1 MRRFIVGFLATLGAI
16 GLLLAIAV
24 TIAVWQLLPP
34 APPEVPDRA
43 VLTVDLREALDEAPP
58 TDPLAQLGIGQRLA
72 LGELLLTLERAAS
85 DPRIRGLVARVSG
98 EGPGFAQIQELRD
111 AVARFRAKGNFAFA
125 YSDSFGEFGPGT
137 GGYYLATA
145 FDEIHLQPLGGLG
158 LTGLL
163 AQTPLLGAFLE
174 EIGIE
179 PALDRRGP
187 YKTFADTFT
196 EQGLT
201 PEHREMLEALVDS
214 LFGQIVTGIA
224 QGRKLDEGEVGRL
237 IDGGPYLAEEAQP
250 AGLVDRLSY
259 QDEVYELARG
269 RAGAGAELLSLE
281 DYAARIEPFGM
292 ANDTPVIA
300 MIYGLGQIQRG
311 DSDYGGALGGFVMG
325 ADTVAEAFSAAVD
338 DPEVEAILFRVDSGG
353 GSAVASE
360 TIARAVRRAVEAGKP
375 VVVSMGDTAASGG
388 YWIAMSSS
396 AIVAQPGTLT
406 GSIGVVAGK
415 MVFRD
420 LSERLDVHWGSV
432 QRGGNADMWS
442 PLQGYDAAGRARLQA
457 FLDQVYD
464 AFISGV
470 AQGRDLPKEEVRAAA
485 AGRVWTGAQAHEL
498 GLVDEL
504 GGFVRALELTKER
517 AGIAP
522 EQPVELRIFPERR
535 APWQEALAL
544 LAAGSSGVIDVARS
558 WLQLLRP
565 GVLSAPPLLIR

>member
-1 MRRFIVGFLATLGAI
+1 MRRFIIGFLASLGAI
-16 GLLLAIAV
+16 GLLLAMGVA
-24 TIAVWQLLPP
+24 IAVWQLLPP

-43 VLTVDLREALDEAPP
+43 VLTVDLRDALDEAAP
-58 TDPLAQLGIGQRLA
+58 TDPLAQLGIGQRLP
-72 LGELLLTLERAAS
+72 LGELLLTFERAGS
-85 DPRIRGLVARVSG
+85 DPRIRGLVARVAG

-111 AVARFRAKGNFAFA
+111 AVTRFRAKGKFALA
-125 YSDSFGEFGPGT
+125 YTDSFGEFGPGT

-163 AQTPLLGAFLE
+163 AQTPLLGALFDQ
-174 EIGIE
+174 IGVDPE
-179 PALDRRGP
+179 LDRRGP
-187 YKTFADTFT
+187 FKTFADTFT
-196 EQGLT
+196 EAELT

-214 LFGQIVTGIA
+214 LFTQIVTGIA
-224 QGRKLDEGEVGRL
+224 QGRDLDEREVGRL
-237 IDGGPYLAEEAQP
+237 IDAGPYLAEEAKP
-250 AGLVDRLSY
+250 ARLVDRLSY
-259 QDEVYELARG
+259 QDEVYELARE

-281 DYAARIEPFGM
+281 DYAARIQPLEVAGD
-292 ANDTPVIA
+292 APVIA
-300 MIYGLGQIQRG
+300 LIYGLGQIQRG

-338 DPEVEAILFRVDSGG
+338 DPEVGAILFRVDSGG

-360 TIARAVRRAVEAGKP
+360 TIARAVRLAVEAGKP

-388 YWIAMSSS
+388 YWIAMSST

-432 QRGGNADMWS
+432 QRGDNADMWS
-442 PLQGYDAAGRARLQA
+442 PLERYDAAGQGRLQA
-457 FLDQVYD
+457 FLDQVYE

-470 AQGRDLPKEEVRAAA
+470 ARGRDLPQEKVRAAA
-485 AGRVWTGAQAHEL
+485 AGRVWTGAQAQEL

-504 GGFVRALELTKER
+504 GGFVRALALTKETV
-517 AGIAP
+517 GIAP

-544 LAAGSSGVIDVARS
+544 LAGSSGVIEVARS

>member
-1 MRRFIVGFLATLGAI
+1 MRRFIIGFLASLGAI
-16 GLLLAIAV
+16 GLLLAIGV

-34 APPEVPDRA
+34 APAEVPDRA
-43 VLTVDLREALDEAPP
+43 VLTVDLREALDEAAP
-58 TDPLAQLGIGQRLA
+58 TDPLAQLGIGQGLT
-72 LGELLLTLERAAS
+72 LGELLLTLERAGS

-111 AVARFRAKGNFAFA
+111 AVARFRAKGKFALV
-125 YSDSFGEFGPGT
+125 YTDSFGEFGPGT

-163 AQTPLLGAFLE
+163 AQIPLLGALFDQ
-174 EIGIE
+174 IGVDPE
-179 PALDRRGP
+179 LDRRGP

-196 EQGLT
+196 EAELT

-214 LFGQIVTGIA
+214 LFTQIVTGIA
-224 QGRKLDEGEVGRL
+224 QGRNLAESEVDRL
-237 IDGGPYLAEEAQP
+237 IDAGPYLAEEAKP

-259 QDEVYELARG
+259 QDEVYELARE
-269 RAGAGAELLSLE
+269 RAGAGAELLGLE
-281 DYAARIEPFGM
+281 DYAARIRPLEVAGD
-292 ANDTPVIA
+292 APVIA
-300 MIYGLGQIQRG
+300 LIYGLGQIQRG

-338 DPEVEAILFRVDSGG
+338 DPEVGAILFRVDSGG

-388 YWIAMSSS
+388 YWIAMSST

-420 LSERLDVHWGSV
+420 LAERLDVHWGSV
-432 QRGGNADMWS
+432 QRGDNADMWS
-442 PLQGYDAAGRARLQA
+442 PLEGYDAAGQGRLQA
-457 FLDQVYD
+457 FLDQVYE

-470 AQGRDLPKEEVRAAA
+470 ARGRDLPKEKVRAAA
-485 AGRVWTGAQAHEL
+485 EGRVWTGAQAQQL

-504 GGFVRALELTKER
+504 GGFVRALELTKE
-517 AGIAP
+517 AVGIAP
-522 EQPVELRIFPERR
+522 DQPVELRVFPERR

-544 LAAGSSGVIDVARS
+544 LAGSSGVIELARS

>member
-1 MRRFIVGFLATLGAI
+1 MRRFIVGFLATLGAL
-16 GLLLAIAV
+16 GLLLVIGI

-34 APPEVPDRA
+34 AAPEVPERA
-43 VLTVDLREALDEAPP
+43 VLTVDLREALDEAAP

-72 LGELLLTLERAAS
+72 LGELLLTIERAGT
-85 DPRIRGLVARVSG
+85 DPRIGGLVARVAG

-111 AVARFRAKGNFAFA
+111 AVTRFRAKGKFAWV
-125 YSDSFGEFGPGT
+125 YTDSFGEFGPGT

-163 AQTPLLGAFLE
+163 AQTPLLGALFDQ
-174 EIGIE
+174 IGVA
-179 PALDRRGP
+179 PALDRRGR

-196 EQGLT
+196 EEELT

-214 LFGQIVTGIA
+214 LFSQIVTGIA
-224 QGRKLDEGEVGRL
+224 QGRNLDEREVGRL
-237 IDGGPYLAEEAQP
+237 IDAGPYLAEEAGP
-250 AGLVDRLSY
+250 VGLVDRLSY
-259 QDEVYELARG
+259 QDEVYELARE

-281 DYAARIEPFGM
+281 DYAARIQPLEAAGE
-292 ANDTPVIA
+292 APVIA
-300 MIYGLGQIQRG
+300 LIYGLGQIQRG

-338 DPEVEAILFRVDSGG
+338 DPEVGAILFRVDSGG

-388 YWIAMSSS
+388 YWIAMSST

-432 QRGGNADMWS
+432 QRGDNADMWS
-442 PLQGYDAAGRARLQA
+442 PLEGYDAAGQGRLRA
-457 FLDQVYD
+457 FLDQVYE

-470 AQGRDLPKEEVRAAA
+470 ARGRDMPKEKVRAAA
-485 AGRVWTGAQAHEL
+485 AGRVWTGAQAQEL

-504 GGFVRALELTKER
+504 GGFVRALELAKETV
-517 AGIAP
+517 GIAP
-522 EQPVELRIFPERR
+522 DQPVELRVFPERR

-544 LAAGSSGVIDVARS
+544 LAGSPGVIDIARS

>member
-1 MRRFIVGFLATLGAI
+1 MRRFIIGFLASLGAI
-16 GLLLAIAV
+16 GLLLAMGVA
-24 TIAVWQLLPP
+24 IAVWQLLPP

-43 VLTVDLREALDEAPP
+43 VLTVDLRDALDEAAP
-58 TDPLAQLGIGQRLA
+58 TDPLAQLGIGQRLP
-72 LGELLLTLERAAS
+72 LGELLLTFERAGS
-85 DPRIRGLVARVSG
+85 DPRIRGLVARVAG

-111 AVARFRAKGNFAFA
+111 AVARFRAKGKFALA
-125 YSDSFGEFGPGT
+125 YTDSFGEFGPGT

-163 AQTPLLGAFLE
+163 AQTPLLGALFDQ
-174 EIGIE
+174 IGVDPE
-179 PALDRRGP
+179 LDRRGP
-187 YKTFADTFT
+187 FKTFADTFT
-196 EQGLT
+196 EAELT

-214 LFGQIVTGIA
+214 LFTQIVTGIA
-224 QGRKLDEGEVGRL
+224 QGRDLDEREVGRL
-237 IDGGPYLAEEAQP
+237 IDAGPYLAEEAKP
-250 AGLVDRLSY
+250 ARLVDRLSY
-259 QDEVYELARG
+259 QDEVYELARE

-281 DYAARIEPFGM
+281 DYAARIQPLEVAGD
-292 ANDTPVIA
+292 APVIA
-300 MIYGLGQIQRG
+300 LIYGLGQIQRG

-338 DPEVEAILFRVDSGG
+338 DPEVGAILFRVDSGG

-360 TIARAVRRAVEAGKP
+360 TIARAVRLAVEAGKP

-388 YWIAMSSS
+388 YWIAMSST

-420 LSERLDVHWGSV
+420 LSQRLDVHWGSV
-432 QRGGNADMWS
+432 QRGDNADMWS
-442 PLQGYDAAGRARLQA
+442 PLEGYDAAGQGRLQA
-457 FLDQVYD
+457 FLDQVYE

-470 AQGRDLPKEEVRAAA
+470 ARGRDLPQEKVRAAA
-485 AGRVWTGAQAHEL
+485 AGRVWTGAQAQEL

-504 GGFVRALELTKER
+504 GGFVRALALTKETV
-517 AGIAP
+517 GIAP

-544 LAAGSSGVIDVARS
+544 LAGSSGVIEVARS

>member
-1 MRRFIVGFLATLGAI
+1 MRRFIIGFLASLGAI
-16 GLLLAIAV
+16 GLLLAIG
-24 TIAVWQLLPP
+24 TGIAVWQLLPP
-34 APPEVPDRA
+34 APPEVPQRA
-43 VLTVDLREALDEAPP
+43 VLTVDLREALDEAAP
-58 TDPLAQLGIGQRLA
+58 TDPLAQLGIRQRLT
-72 LGELLLTLERAAS
+72 LGELLLTLERAGG
-85 DPRIRGLVARVSG
+85 DPRVMGLVARVSG
-98 EGPGFAQIQELRD
+98 EGPGLAQIQDLRD
-111 AVARFRAKGNFAFA
+111 AVARFRTAGKFALV
-125 YSDSFGEFGPGT
+125 YTDSFGEFGPGT

-163 AQTPLLGAFLE
+163 AQTPLLGALFKE
-174 EIGIE
+174 VGVD

-187 YKTFADTFT
+187 YKTFADMFT
-196 EQGLT
+196 EQELT

-214 LFGQIVTGIA
+214 LFSQIVAGIA
-224 QGRKLDEGEVGRL
+224 QGRSLDESEVGSL
-237 IDGGPYLAEEAQP
+237 IDAGPYLAEEAKP
-250 AGLVDRLSY
+250 ARLVDRLSY
-259 QDEVYELARG
+259 QDEVYDLARE

-281 DYAARIEPFGM
+281 DYAARIEPFEV
-292 ANDTPVIA
+292 ADDAPVIA
-300 MIYGLGQIQRG
+300 LIHGLGQIQRG

-325 ADTVAEAFSAAVD
+325 ADTMAEAFSAAVD

-375 VVVSMGDTAASGG
+375 VIVSMGDTAASGG
-388 YWIAMSSS
+388 YWIAMSST

-420 LSERLDVHWGSV
+420 LSQRLDVHWGSV
-432 QRGGNADMWS
+432 QRGDNADMWS
-442 PLQGYDAAGRARLQA
+442 PLEGYDAAGQARLQA
-457 FLDQVYD
+457 FLDQVYE

-470 AQGRDLPKEEVRAAA
+470 ARGRDMPKEEVRAVA
-485 AGRVWTGAQAHEL
+485 AGRVWTGAQAHER

-504 GGFVRALELTKER
+504 GGFLRALELTKEA

-522 EQPVELRIFPERR
+522 DRPVEFRVFPERR
-535 APWQEALAL
+535 APWQEVLAL
-544 LAAGSSGVIDVARS
+544 LGGSPGLIDVARS

-565 GVLSAPPLLIR
+565 GVLSAPPLVIR

>member
-1 MRRFIVGFLATLGAI
+1 MRRFIIGFLASLGAI
-16 GLLLAIAV
+16 GLLLAIGV
-24 TIAVWQLLPP
+24 TIAVWPLLPP
-34 APPEVPDRA
+34 ASPEVPDRA
-43 VLTVDLREALDEAPP
+43 VLTVDLREALDEAAP
-58 TDPLAQLGIGQRLA
+58 TDPLAQLGIGQGLM
-72 LGELLLTLERAAS
+72 LGELLLTLERAGS

-111 AVARFRAKGNFAFA
+111 AVARFRAKGKFALV
-125 YSDSFGEFGPGT
+125 YTDSFGEFGPGT

-163 AQTPLLGAFLE
+163 AQTPLLGALFDQ
-174 EIGIE
+174 IGVDPE
-179 PALDRRGP
+179 LDRRGP

-196 EQGLT
+196 EAELT

-214 LFGQIVTGIA
+214 LFTQIVTGIA
-224 QGRKLDEGEVGRL
+224 QGRNLAESEVGRL
-237 IDGGPYLAEEAQP
+237 IDAGPYLAEEAKP

-259 QDEVYELARG
+259 QDEVHELARE
-269 RAGAGAELLSLE
+269 RAGAGAELLGLE
-281 DYAARIEPFGM
+281 DYAARIQPLEVAGD
-292 ANDTPVIA
+292 APVIA
-300 MIYGLGQIQRG
+300 LIYGLGQIQRG

-338 DPEVEAILFRVDSGG
+338 DPEVGAILFRVDSGG

-388 YWIAMSSS
+388 YWIAMSST

-420 LSERLDVHWGSV
+420 LAQRLDVHWGSV
-432 QRGGNADMWS
+432 QRGDNADMWS
-442 PLQGYDAAGRARLQA
+442 PLEGYDAAGQGRLQA
-457 FLDQVYD
+457 FLDQVYE

-470 AQGRDLPKEEVRAAA
+470 ARGRDLPKEKVRAAA
-485 AGRVWTGAQAHEL
+485 EGRVWTGAQAQEL

-504 GGFVRALELTKER
+504 GGFVRALELTKETV
-517 AGIAP
+517 GIAP
-522 EQPVELRIFPERR
+522 DQPVELRVFPEPR

-544 LAAGSSGVIDVARS
+544 LAGSSGAIELARS

>member
-1 MRRFIVGFLATLGAI
+1 MRRLIVGFLASVGAI
-16 GLLLAIAV
+16 GLLLAIGVAI
-24 TIAVWQLLPP
+24 TVWQLLPP

-43 VLTVDLREALDEAPP
+43 VLTVDLREALDEASPA
-58 TDPLAQLGIGQRLA
+58 DPLAQLGIGQRLA
-72 LGELLLTLERAAS
+72 LGELLLTLERAGS
-85 DPRIRGLVARVSG
+85 DARIRGLVARVAG

-111 AVARFRAKGNFAFA
+111 AVARFRAKGKFAFV

-163 AQTPLLGAFLE
+163 AQTPLLGALFDQ
-174 EIGIE
+174 IGVE

-196 EQGLT
+196 AAELT

-214 LFGQIVTGIA
+214 MFDQIVSGIA
-224 QGRKLDEGEVGRL
+224 QGRQLDERAVGRL

-259 QDEVYELARG
+259 QDEVHELARK
-269 RAGAGAELLSLE
+269 RAGAGAELLRLE

-292 ANDTPVIA
+292 ADDTPVIA
-300 MIYGLGQIQRG
+300 LIYGLGQIQRG
-311 DSDYGGALGGFVMG
+311 DSDYGGALGGFIMG
-325 ADTVAEAFSAAVD
+325 ADTVAEAFAAAVD
-338 DPEVEAILFRVDSGG
+338 DPEVGAILFRVDSGG

-360 TIARAVRRAVEAGKP
+360 TIARAVRQAVEAGKP

-388 YWIAMSSS
+388 YWIAMSST

-415 MVFRD
+415 MVLRD
-420 LSERLDVHWGSV
+420 LSERLDVHWGSA
-432 QRGGNADMWS
+432 QRGANADMWS
-442 PLQGYDAAGRARLQA
+442 PLESYDAAGRERLQA

-464 AFISGV
+464 AFVSGV
-470 AQGRDLPKEEVRAAA
+470 ARGRGLPEEKVRAAA

-504 GGFVRALELTKER
+504 GGFVRALDLTKET

-522 EQPVELRIFPERR
+522 DEPVELRVFPERR

-544 LAAGSSGVIDVARS
+544 LAAGSPGVIDLARS

-565 GVLSAPPLLIR
+565 GLLSAPPLLIR